1 MYEYQ
6 ATVVRVIDG
15 DTLVLDVDL
24 GFYVT
29 VRLSCRLLGLN
40 AAELADGGG
49 PARDYMAGLCP
60 PGTRVGVRSVKPDKY
75 AGRFDG
81 LVFTPN
87 GVDVGAALIRLG
99 LAKTWNGKGPKP

>member
-15 DTLVLDVDL
+15 DTLV
-24 GFYVT
+24 
-29 VRLSCRLLGLN
+29 
-40 AAELADGGG
+40 
-49 PARDYMAGLCP
+49 
-60 PGTRVGVRSVKPDKY
+60 
-75 AGRFDG
+75 
-81 LVFTPN
+81 TPN